1 MSESIKN
8 KNRLN
13 FTLVKESNLHI
24 QSKSLPELPGVYQFY
39 DDDKIIYIGKAK
51 NLKKRVS
58 SYFTKNHDSKKTRLL
73 VKNIKKI
80 EKIIVNT
87 EMDALLLENNLIK
100 KYQPK
105 YNILLKDD
113 KSYPWICIVKE
124 PVPDIF
130 YTRKIEKRKGEY
142 YGPFSNVY
150 SARFLIK
157 LVKDIY
163 PFLNHELNHLIK
175 KETDQSIKNKFLENI
190 KSIRYLIRGHFRK
203 SIDELK
209 EKMKFYSKKLNY
221 EKAQDIKEK
230 IEILRNYQSKST
242 IVNSKISDID
252 VFAIISD
259 ESGAYINYLQ
269 ISYGAVIRS
278 FTLDV
283 KKKLEETDQEILRL
297 AVIELKQRFQSQSR
311 EVIVPFKINLPKPL
325 KVTVPKTGDKK
336 KLIDLSERNAKFYR
350 IDKLKQIKIIDP
362 EEHGNRIMMQA
373 KRDLQLKEVP
383 VQIECFDNSNL
394 MGTNP
399 VASCVVFK
407 NGKPSKKD
415 YRHFKIKGIE
425 GPDDFASMEQ
435 VIYRRLK
442 RLTEENKTL
451 PNLIIV
457 DGGKGQLSSGLK
469 SLKKLNLD
477 KKIAII
483 GIAKRLE
490 EIFKPGDKIPLYI
503 DKKSE
508 TLKLIQQLR
517 NEAHR
522 FAINFHRDRRSKDAL
537 KSGIDQLTGV
547 GPILKDKLLNKYKSF
562 SRLKDVS
569 EEDLINFLGQNR
581 GRSVFNQL
589 RN

>member
-1 MSESIKN
+1 MKHSE
-8 KNRLN
+8 
-13 FTLVKESNLHI
+13 LHL
-24 QSKSLPELPGVYQFY
+24 QAKSLPELPGVYQFY

-58 SYFTKNHDSKKTRLL
+58 SYFSKNHESKKTKLL
-73 VKNIKKI
+73 VKSIRKI
-80 EKIIVNT
+80 EKIIVDT

-124 PVPDIF
+124 PIPDIF
-130 YTRKIEKRKGEY
+130 YTRKVEKRRGEY
-142 YGPFSNVY
+142 YGPFTNVY

-157 LVKDIY
+157 LIKDIY

-175 KETDQSIKNKFLENI
+175 KETEESIKIKFSENI
-190 KSIRYLIRGHFRK
+190 KSIRNLIKGHFRK

-209 EKMKFYSKKLNY
+209 DKMKLFSKNLKY
-221 EKAQDIKEK
+221 EKAQEIKEK
-230 IEILRNYQSKST
+230 LEILYNYQAKST

-252 VFAIISD
+252 VFALISD
-259 ESGAYINYLQ
+259 ESYAYINYLQ

-278 FTLDV
+278 FTLEV
-283 KKKLEETDQEILRL
+283 KKKLEESDKEILSL
-297 AVIELKQRFQSQSR
+297 AVIELKQRFQSQSK
-311 EVIVPFKINLPKPL
+311 EVILPFKLNLPQPI

-336 KLIDLSERNAKFYR
+336 KLIELSERNAKFYR
-350 IDKLKQIKIIDP
+350 IDKLKQIKIVDP
-362 EEHGNRIMMQA
+362 EAHGNRIMEQA
-373 KRDLQLKEVP
+373 KKDLQLKEKP

-415 YRHFKIKGIE
+415 YRHFKIQNID

-435 VIYRRLK
+435 VVYRRLK
-442 RLTEENKTL
+442 RLLDEKETL

-457 DGGKGQLSSGLK
+457 DGGKGQLSSGVK
-469 SLKKLNLD
+469 SLKKLNLEN
-477 KKIAII
+477 KVAII
-483 GIAKRLE
+483 GIAKKLE
-490 EIFKPGDKIPLYI
+490 EIFKPDDKLPLYI

-517 NEAHR
+517 NESHR
-522 FAINFHRDRRSKDAL
+522 FAINFHRDLRSKDTL
-537 KSGIDQLTGV
+537 KSGMDSLKGV
-547 GPILKDKLLNKYKSF
+547 GPVLKDKLLSKYKSF
-562 SRLKDVS
+562 KRLKDAD
-569 EEDLINFLGQNR
+569 EKELIIFLGKSR

>member
-1 MSESIKN
+1 MKHSE
-8 KNRLN
+8 
-13 FTLVKESNLHI
+13 LHL
-24 QSKSLPELPGVYQFY
+24 QAKSLPELPGVYQFY

-58 SYFTKNHDSKKTRLL
+58 SYFSKNHESKKTKLL
-73 VKNIKKI
+73 VKSIRKI
-80 EKIIVNT
+80 EKIIVDT

-124 PVPDIF
+124 PIPDIF
-130 YTRKIEKRKGEY
+130 YTRKVEKRRGEY
-142 YGPFSNVY
+142 YGPFTNVY

-157 LVKDIY
+157 LIKDIY

-175 KETDQSIKNKFLENI
+175 KETEESIKVKFSENI
-190 KSIRYLIRGHFRK
+190 KSIRNLIKGHFRK

-209 EKMKFYSKKLNY
+209 DKMKLFSKNLKY
-221 EKAQDIKEK
+221 EKAQEIKEK
-230 IEILRNYQSKST
+230 LEILYNYQAKST

-252 VFAIISD
+252 VFALISD
-259 ESGAYINYLQ
+259 ESYAYINYLQ

-278 FTLDV
+278 FTLEV
-283 KKKLEETDQEILRL
+283 KKKLEESDKEILSL
-297 AVIELKQRFQSQSR
+297 AVIELKQRFQSQSK
-311 EVIVPFKINLPKPL
+311 EVILPFKLNLPQPI

-336 KLIDLSERNAKFYR
+336 KLIELSERNAKFYR
-350 IDKLKQIKIIDP
+350 IDKLKQIKIVDP
-362 EEHGNRIMMQA
+362 EAHGNRIMEQA
-373 KRDLQLKEVP
+373 KKDLQLKEKP

-415 YRHFKIKGIE
+415 YRHFKIQNID

-435 VIYRRLK
+435 VVYRRLK
-442 RLTEENKTL
+442 RLLDENETL

-457 DGGKGQLSSGLK
+457 DGGKGQLSSGVK
-469 SLKKLNLD
+469 SLKKLNLEN
-477 KKIAII
+477 KVAII
-483 GIAKRLE
+483 GIAKKLE
-490 EIFKPGDKIPLYI
+490 EIFKPDDKLPLYI

-517 NEAHR
+517 NESHR
-522 FAINFHRDRRSKDAL
+522 FAINFHRDLRSKDAL
-537 KSGIDQLTGV
+537 KSGMDSLKGV
-547 GPILKDKLLNKYKSF
+547 GPVLKDKLLSKYKSF
-562 SRLKDVS
+562 KRLKDAD
-569 EEDLINFLGQNR
+569 EKELIIFLGKIR

>member
-1 MSESIKN
+1 MKQSE
-8 KNRLN
+8 
-13 FTLVKESNLHI
+13 LHL
-24 QSKSLPELPGVYQFY
+24 QAKSLPELPGVYQFY

-51 NLKKRVS
+51 NLKKRVL
-58 SYFTKNHDSKKTRLL
+58 SYFTKNHNSKKTRLL
-73 VKNIKKI
+73 VKSIRKI
-80 EKIIVNT
+80 EKIIVDT

-130 YTRKIEKRKGEY
+130 YTRKVEKRRGEY
-142 YGPFSNVY
+142 YGPFTNVY

-157 LVKDIY
+157 LIKDIY
-163 PFLNHELNHLIK
+163 PFLNHDLNHMIK
-175 KETDQSIKNKFLENI
+175 KETNESIKIKFSENI
-190 KSIRYLIRGHFRK
+190 KSIRNLIKGHFRK

-209 EKMKFYSKKLNY
+209 EKMKLLSKNLKY

-230 IEILRNYQSKST
+230 LEILYNYQAKST
-242 IVNSKISDID
+242 IVNSNISDID
-252 VFAIISD
+252 VFALISD
-259 ESGAYINYLQ
+259 ESYAYINFLQ

-278 FTLDV
+278 FTLEV
-283 KKKLEETDQEILRL
+283 KKKLEESDKEILSL
-297 AVIELKQRFQSQSR
+297 AVIELKQRFHSNSK
-311 EVIVPFKINLPKPL
+311 EVVLPFKLNLPESI

-336 KLIDLSERNAKFYR
+336 KLIELSERNAKFYR

-362 EEHGNRIMMQA
+362 EAHGNRIMEQA
-373 KRDLQLKEVP
+373 KKDLQLKEKP

-415 YRHFKIKGIE
+415 YRHFKIHDID

-442 RLTEENKTL
+442 RLIDDNETL

-457 DGGKGQLSSGLK
+457 DGGKGQLSSGVK
-469 SLKKLNLD
+469 SLQKLNVE
-477 KKIAII
+477 KRVAII
-483 GIAKRLE
+483 AIAKRLE
-490 EIFKPGDKIPLYI
+490 EIFKPDDRLPLYI

-522 FAINFHRDRRSKDAL
+522 FAINFHRDQRSKGAL
-537 KSGIDQLTGV
+537 KSGIDELKGV
-547 GPILKDKLLNKYKSF
+547 GPVLKDKLLNKYKSF
-562 SRLKDVS
+562 KRLKDAD
-569 EEDLINFLGQNR
+569 EKELMKFLGKTR

>member
-1 MSESIKN
+1 MKQSE
-8 KNRLN
+8 
-13 FTLVKESNLHI
+13 LHI

-39 DDDKIIYIGKAK
+39 DDKKIIYIGKAK

-58 SYFTKNHDSKKTRLL
+58 SYFTKNHDNKKTKLL
-73 VKNIKKI
+73 VKSIRKI
-80 EKIIVNT
+80 EKIIVDT

-124 PVPDIF
+124 PIPDIF
-130 YTRKIEKRKGEY
+130 YTRKVEKRRGEY
-142 YGPFSNVY
+142 YGPFTNVY

-157 LVKDIY
+157 LIKDIY

-175 KETDQSIKNKFLENI
+175 KETEESIKIKFSENI
-190 KSIRYLIRGHFRK
+190 KSIRNLIKGHFRK

-209 EKMKFYSKKLNY
+209 EKMKLFSKNLKY

-230 IEILRNYQSKST
+230 LEILYNYQAKST

-252 VFAIISD
+252 VFALISD
-259 ESGAYINYLQ
+259 ESYAYINYLQ

-278 FTLDV
+278 FTLEV
-283 KKKLEETDQEILRL
+283 KKKLDESDKEILSL
-297 AVIELKQRFQSQSR
+297 AVIELKQRFQSHSK
-311 EVIVPFKINLPKPL
+311 EVVLPFKLKLPQPI

-336 KLIDLSERNAKFYR
+336 KLIELSERNAKFYR

-362 EEHGNRIMMQA
+362 EAHGNRIMEQA
-373 KRDLQLKEVP
+373 KKDLQLKEKP
-383 VQIECFDNSNL
+383 IQIECFDNSNL

-415 YRHFKIKGIE
+415 YRHFKIQNID
-425 GPDDFASMEQ
+425 GPNDFASMEQ

-442 RLTEENKTL
+442 RLLDENEAL
-451 PNLIIV
+451 PNLIVV
-457 DGGKGQLSSGLK
+457 DGGKGQLSSGVN
-469 SLKKLNLD
+469 SLRKLNLENRV
-477 KKIAII
+477 AII
-483 GIAKRLE
+483 GIAKKLE
-490 EIFKPGDKIPLYI
+490 EIFKPNDKLPLYI

-522 FAINFHRDRRSKDAL
+522 FAINFHRDLRSKDAL
-537 KSGIDQLTGV
+537 KSGIDGLKGV

-562 SRLKDVS
+562 KRLKNAD
-569 EEDLINFLGQNR
+569 EEELIKFLGKIR
-581 GRSVFNQL
+581 GRSIFNQL

>member
-1 MSESIKN
+1 MKHSE
-8 KNRLN
+8 
-13 FTLVKESNLHI
+13 LHL
-24 QSKSLPELPGVYQFY
+24 QAKSLPELPGVYQFY

-58 SYFTKNHDSKKTRLL
+58 SYFTKNHESKKTKLL
-73 VKNIKKI
+73 VKSIRKI
-80 EKIIVNT
+80 EKIIVDT

-113 KSYPWICIVKE
+113 KSYPWICIVAE

-130 YTRKIEKRKGEY
+130 YTRKVEKRRGEY
-142 YGPFSNVY
+142 YGPFTNVY

-157 LVKDIY
+157 LIKDIY

-175 KETDQSIKNKFLENI
+175 KETEESIKIKFSENI
-190 KSIRYLIRGHFRK
+190 KSIRNLIKGHFKK

-209 EKMKFYSKKLNY
+209 DKMKFFSKNLKY
-221 EKAQDIKEK
+221 EKAQEIKEK
-230 IEILRNYQSKST
+230 LEILYNYQAKST

-252 VFAIISD
+252 VFALISD
-259 ESGAYINYLQ
+259 QSYAFINYLQ

-278 FTLDV
+278 FTLEV
-283 KKKLEETDQEILRL
+283 KKKLEESDKEILSL
-297 AVIELKQRFQSQSR
+297 AVIELKQRFQSHSK
-311 EVIVPFKINLPKPL
+311 EVVLPFKLNLPEPI

-336 KLIDLSERNAKFYR
+336 KLIELSERNAKFYR
-350 IDKLKQIKIIDP
+350 IDKLKQIKIVDP
-362 EEHGNRIMMQA
+362 EAHGNRIMEQA
-373 KRDLQLKEVP
+373 KKDLQLKEKP
-383 VQIECFDNSNL
+383 IQIECFDNSNL

-415 YRHFKIKGIE
+415 YRHFKIKNID

-435 VIYRRLK
+435 VVYRRLK
-442 RLTEENKTL
+442 RLLDEKDTL

-457 DGGKGQLSSGLK
+457 DGGKGQLSSGVK
-469 SLKKLNLD
+469 SLKKLNLEN
-477 KKIAII
+477 KVAII
-483 GIAKRLE
+483 GIAKKLE
-490 EIFKPGDKIPLYI
+490 EIYKPDDKLPLYL

-517 NEAHR
+517 NESHR
-522 FAINFHRDRRSKDAL
+522 FAINFHRDLRSKDAL
-537 KSGIDQLTGV
+537 KSGMDSLKGV
-547 GPILKDKLLNKYKSF
+547 GPVLKDKLLSKYKSF
-562 SRLKDVS
+562 KRLKDAD
-569 EEDLINFLGQNR
+569 EKELIIFLGKSR

>member
-1 MSESIKN
+1 MKHSE
-8 KNRLN
+8 
-13 FTLVKESNLHI
+13 LHL
-24 QSKSLPELPGVYQFY
+24 QAKSLPELPGVYQFY

-51 NLKKRVS
+51 NLKKRVT
-58 SYFTKNHDSKKTRLL
+58 SYFSKNHESKKTKLL
-73 VKNIKKI
+73 VKSIRKI
-80 EKIIVNT
+80 EKIIVDT

-124 PVPDIF
+124 PIPDIF
-130 YTRKIEKRKGEY
+130 YTRKVEKRRGEY
-142 YGPFSNVY
+142 YGPFTNVY

-157 LVKDIY
+157 LIKDIY

-175 KETDQSIKNKFLENI
+175 KETEESIKIKFSENI
-190 KSIRYLIRGHFRK
+190 KSIRNLIKGHFRK

-209 EKMKFYSKKLNY
+209 NKMKLFSKNLKY
-221 EKAQDIKEK
+221 EKAHEIKEK
-230 IEILRNYQSKST
+230 LEILYNYQAKST

-252 VFAIISD
+252 VFALISD
-259 ESGAYINYLQ
+259 ESYAYINYLQ

-278 FTLDV
+278 FTLEV
-283 KKKLEETDQEILRL
+283 KKKLEESDKEILSL
-297 AVIELKQRFQSQSR
+297 AVIELKQRFQSQSK
-311 EVIVPFKINLPKPL
+311 EVVLPFKLNLPQPI

-336 KLIDLSERNAKFYR
+336 KLIELSERNAKFYR
-350 IDKLKQIKIIDP
+350 IDKLKQIKIVDP
-362 EEHGNRIMMQA
+362 EAHGNRIMEQA
-373 KRDLQLKEVP
+373 KKDLQLKEKP
-383 VQIECFDNSNL
+383 IQIECFDNSNL

-415 YRHFKIKGIE
+415 YRHFKINNID

-435 VIYRRLK
+435 VVYRRLK
-442 RLTEENKTL
+442 RLLDENETL

-457 DGGKGQLSSGLK
+457 DGGKGQLSSGVK
-469 SLKKLNLD
+469 SLKKLNLEN
-477 KKIAII
+477 KVAII
-483 GIAKRLE
+483 GIAKKLE
-490 EIFKPGDKIPLYI
+490 EIFKPDDKLPLYI

-517 NEAHR
+517 NESHR
-522 FAINFHRDRRSKDAL
+522 FAINFHRDLRSKDAL
-537 KSGIDQLTGV
+537 KSGMDSLKGV
-547 GPILKDKLLNKYKSF
+547 GPVLKDKLLSKYKSF
-562 SRLKDVS
+562 KRLKDAD
-569 EEDLINFLGQNR
+569 EKELIIFLGKSR

>member
-1 MSESIKN
+1 MKHSE
-8 KNRLN
+8 
-13 FTLVKESNLHI
+13 LHL
-24 QSKSLPELPGVYQFY
+24 QAKSLPELPGVYQLY
-39 DDDKIIYIGKAK
+39 DDEKIIYIGKAK

-58 SYFTKNHDSKKTRLL
+58 SYFSKNHESKKTKLL
-73 VKNIKKI
+73 VKSIRKI
-80 EKIIVNT
+80 EKIIVDT

-100 KYQPK
+100 KYKPK

-124 PVPDIF
+124 PIPDVF
-130 YTRKIEKRKGEY
+130 YTRKVEKRRGEY
-142 YGPFSNVY
+142 YGPFTNVY

-157 LVKDIY
+157 LIKDIY

-175 KETDQSIKNKFLENI
+175 KETEESIKVKFSENI
-190 KSIRYLIRGHFRK
+190 KSIRNLIKGHFRK

-209 EKMKFYSKKLNY
+209 DKMKLFSKNLKY
-221 EKAQDIKEK
+221 EKAQEIKEK
-230 IEILRNYQSKST
+230 LEILYNYQAKST

-252 VFAIISD
+252 VFALISD
-259 ESGAYINYLQ
+259 ESYAYINYLQ

-278 FTLDV
+278 FTLEV
-283 KKKLEETDQEILRL
+283 KKKLEESDKEILSL
-297 AVIELKQRFQSQSR
+297 AVIELKQRFQSQSK
-311 EVIVPFKINLPKPL
+311 EVVLPFKLNLPQPI

-336 KLIDLSERNAKFYR
+336 KLIELSERNAKFYR
-350 IDKLKQIKIIDP
+350 IDKLKQIKIVDP
-362 EEHGNRIMMQA
+362 EAHGNRIMEQA
-373 KRDLQLKEVP
+373 KKDLQLKEKP

-415 YRHFKIKGIE
+415 YRHFKIQNID

-435 VIYRRLK
+435 VVYRRLK
-442 RLTEENKTL
+442 RLLDEKETL

-457 DGGKGQLSSGLK
+457 DGGKGQLSSGVK
-469 SLKKLNLD
+469 SLKKLNLEN
-477 KKIAII
+477 KVAII
-483 GIAKRLE
+483 GIAKKLE
-490 EIFKPGDKIPLYI
+490 EIFKPDDKLPLYI

-517 NEAHR
+517 NESHR
-522 FAINFHRDRRSKDAL
+522 FAINFHRDLRSKDAL
-537 KSGIDQLTGV
+537 KSGMDSLKGV
-547 GPILKDKLLNKYKSF
+547 GPVLKDKLLSKYKSF
-562 SRLKDVS
+562 KRLKDAD
-569 EEDLINFLGQNR
+569 EKELIIFLGKIR

>member
-1 MSESIKN
+1 MKQSE
-8 KNRLN
+8 
-13 FTLVKESNLHI
+13 LHI

-39 DDDKIIYIGKAK
+39 DDKKIIYIGKAK

-58 SYFTKNHDSKKTRLL
+58 SYFTKNHDNKKTKLL
-73 VKNIKKI
+73 VKSIRKI
-80 EKIIVNT
+80 EKIIVDT

-124 PVPDIF
+124 PIPDIF
-130 YTRKIEKRKGEY
+130 YTRKVEKRRGEY
-142 YGPFSNVY
+142 YGPFTNVY

-157 LVKDIY
+157 LIKDIY

-175 KETDQSIKNKFLENI
+175 KETEESIKIKFSENI
-190 KSIRYLIRGHFRK
+190 KSIRNLIKGHFRK

-209 EKMKFYSKKLNY
+209 EKMKLFSKNFKY

-230 IEILRNYQSKST
+230 LEILYNYQAKST

-252 VFAIISD
+252 VFALISD
-259 ESGAYINYLQ
+259 ESYAYINYLQ

-278 FTLDV
+278 FTLEV
-283 KKKLEETDQEILRL
+283 KKKLDESDKEILSL
-297 AVIELKQRFQSQSR
+297 AVIELKQRFQSHSK
-311 EVIVPFKINLPKPL
+311 EVVLPFKLKLPQPI

-336 KLIDLSERNAKFYR
+336 KLIELSERNAKFYR

-362 EEHGNRIMMQA
+362 EAHGNRIMEQA
-373 KRDLQLKEVP
+373 KKDLQLKEKP
-383 VQIECFDNSNL
+383 IQIECFDNSNL

-415 YRHFKIKGIE
+415 YRHFKIQNID
-425 GPDDFASMEQ
+425 GPNDFASMEQ

-442 RLTEENKTL
+442 RLLDENEAL
-451 PNLIIV
+451 PNLIVV
-457 DGGKGQLSSGLK
+457 DGGKGQLSSGVN
-469 SLKKLNLD
+469 SLRKLNLENRV
-477 KKIAII
+477 AII
-483 GIAKRLE
+483 GIAKKLE
-490 EIFKPGDKIPLYI
+490 EIFKPNDKLPLYI

-522 FAINFHRDRRSKDAL
+522 FAINFHRDLRSKDAL
-537 KSGIDQLTGV
+537 KSGIDGLKGV
-547 GPILKDKLLNKYKSF
+547 GPILKDKLLNRYKSF
-562 SRLKDVS
+562 KRLKNAD
-569 EEDLINFLGQNR
+569 EEELIKFLGKIR
-581 GRSVFNQL
+581 GRSIFNQL

>member
-1 MSESIKN
+1 MKHSE
-8 KNRLN
+8 
-13 FTLVKESNLHI
+13 LHL
-24 QSKSLPELPGVYQFY
+24 QAKSLAELPGVYQFY

-58 SYFTKNHDSKKTRLL
+58 SYFTKNHESKKTKLL
-73 VKNIKKI
+73 VKSIRKI
-80 EKIIVNT
+80 EKIIVDT

-124 PVPDIF
+124 PIPDIF
-130 YTRKIEKRKGEY
+130 YTRKVEKRRGEY
-142 YGPFSNVY
+142 YGPFTNVY

-157 LVKDIY
+157 LIKDIY

-175 KETDQSIKNKFLENI
+175 KETEESIKIKFSENI
-190 KSIRYLIRGHFRK
+190 KSIRNLIKGHFTK

-209 EKMKFYSKKLNY
+209 DKMKLFSKNLKY
-221 EKAQDIKEK
+221 EKAQEIKEK
-230 IEILRNYQSKST
+230 LEILYNYQAKST

-252 VFAIISD
+252 VFALISD
-259 ESGAYINYLQ
+259 ESYAYINYLQ

-278 FTLDV
+278 FTLEV
-283 KKKLEETDQEILRL
+283 KKKLEESDKEILSL
-297 AVIELKQRFQSQSR
+297 AVIELKQRFQSQSK
-311 EVIVPFKINLPKPL
+311 EVVLPFKLNLPQPI

-336 KLIDLSERNAKFYR
+336 KLIELSERNAKFYR
-350 IDKLKQIKIIDP
+350 IDKLKQIKIVDP
-362 EEHGNRIMMQA
+362 EAHGNRIMEQA
-373 KRDLQLKEVP
+373 KKDLQLKEKP

-415 YRHFKIKGIE
+415 YRHFKIQNID

-435 VIYRRLK
+435 VVYRRLK
-442 RLTEENKTL
+442 RLLDENETL

-457 DGGKGQLSSGLK
+457 DGGKGQLSSGVK
-469 SLKKLNLD
+469 SLKKLNLEN
-477 KKIAII
+477 KVAII
-483 GIAKRLE
+483 GIAKKLE
-490 EIFKPGDKIPLYI
+490 EIFKPDDKLPLYI

-517 NEAHR
+517 NESHR
-522 FAINFHRDRRSKDAL
+522 FAINFHRDLRSKDAL
-537 KSGIDQLTGV
+537 KSGMDRLKGV
-547 GPILKDKLLNKYKSF
+547 GPVLKDKLLSKYKSF
-562 SRLKDVS
+562 KRLKDAD
-569 EEDLINFLGQNR
+569 EKDLIMFLGKSR

>member
-1 MSESIKN
+1 MEQSE
-8 KNRLN
+8 L
-13 FTLVKESNLHI
+13 LI

-39 DDDKIIYIGKAK
+39 DDEKIIYIGKAK
-51 NLKKRVS
+51 NLKKRVA

-73 VKNIKKI
+73 VRSIRRI
-80 EKIIVNT
+80 EKIIVDT

-113 KSYPWICIVKE
+113 KSYPWICIVKD
-124 PVPDIF
+124 PIPDIF
-130 YTRKIEKRKGEY
+130 YTRKVEKRRGEY
-142 YGPFSNVY
+142 YGPFTNVY

-157 LVKDIY
+157 LIKDIY
-163 PFLNHELNHLIK
+163 PFLNHELNHMIK
-175 KETDQSIKNKFLENI
+175 KETEDSIKVKFSENI
-190 KSIRYLIRGHFRK
+190 KSIRHLIKGHFKK

-209 EKMKFYSKKLNY
+209 DRMGVFSRQLKYEEAQEIKDKL
-221 EKAQDIKEK
+221 DI
-230 IEILRNYQSKST
+230 LYNYQAKST

-252 VFAIISD
+252 VFALVSD
-259 ESGAYINYLQ
+259 QTHAYINYLQ

-278 FTLDV
+278 FTLEI
-283 KKKLEETDQEILRL
+283 KKRLEETDEEILRL
-297 AVIELKQRFQSQSR
+297 AVIELKQRFHSQSS
-311 EVIVPFKINLPKPL
+311 EVVVPFRINLPKDL
-325 KVTVPKTGDKK
+325 KITVPKTGDKK
-336 KLIDLSERNAKFYR
+336 KLIELSERNAKFYR
-350 IDKLKQIKIIDP
+350 IDKLKQIKIVDP
-362 EEHGNRIMMQA
+362 QAHGDRIMAQA
-373 KRDLQLKEVP
+373 KQDLQLEEQP
-383 VQIECFDNSNL
+383 IQIECFDNSNL

-399 VASCVVFK
+399 VASCVVFR

-415 YRHFKIKGIE
+415 YRHFKIKNIE

-435 VIYRRLK
+435 VIYRRLS
-442 RLTEENKTL
+442 RLLKESKPL

-457 DGGKGQLSSGLK
+457 DGGKGQLSAGLK
-469 SLKKLNLD
+469 SIKKLNLE
-477 KKIAII
+477 KKVAII

-490 EIFKPGDKIPLYI
+490 EIFKPNDKLPLYI

-522 FAINFHRDRRSKDAL
+522 FAINFHRDIRSKDAL
-537 KSGIDQLTGV
+537 KSGIDDLIGI
-547 GPILKDKLLNKYKSF
+547 GPILKDKLLKKYKSF
-562 SRLKDVS
+562 IRLKEL
-569 EEDLINFLGQNR
+569 EEDELIKFLGKNR

>member
-1 MSESIKN
+1 MKHSE
-8 KNRLN
+8 
-13 FTLVKESNLHI
+13 LHL
-24 QSKSLPELPGVYQFY
+24 QAKSLPELPGVYQFY

-58 SYFTKNHDSKKTRLL
+58 SYFSKNHESKKTKLL
-73 VKNIKKI
+73 VKSIRKI
-80 EKIIVNT
+80 EKIIVDT

-124 PVPDIF
+124 PIPDIF
-130 YTRKIEKRKGEY
+130 YTRKVEKRRGEY
-142 YGPFSNVY
+142 YGPFTNVY

-157 LVKDIY
+157 LIKDIY
-163 PFLNHELNHLIK
+163 PFLNHELNHLVK
-175 KETDQSIKNKFLENI
+175 KETEESIKVKFSENI
-190 KSIRYLIRGHFRK
+190 KSIRNLIKGHFRK

-209 EKMKFYSKKLNY
+209 DKMKLFSKNLKY
-221 EKAQDIKEK
+221 EKAHEIKEK
-230 IEILRNYQSKST
+230 LEILYNYQAKST

-252 VFAIISD
+252 VFALISD
-259 ESGAYINYLQ
+259 QSYAYINYLQ

-278 FTLDV
+278 FTLEV
-283 KKKLEETDQEILRL
+283 KKKLEESDKEILSL
-297 AVIELKQRFQSQSR
+297 AVIELKQRFQSQSK
-311 EVIVPFKINLPKPL
+311 EVVLPFKLNLPQPI

-336 KLIDLSERNAKFYR
+336 KLIELSERNAKFYR
-350 IDKLKQIKIIDP
+350 IDKLKQIKIVDP
-362 EEHGNRIMMQA
+362 EAHGNRIMEQA
-373 KRDLQLKEVP
+373 KKDLQLKEKP
-383 VQIECFDNSNL
+383 IQIECFDNSNL

-415 YRHFKIKGIE
+415 YRHFKINNID

-435 VIYRRLK
+435 VVYRRLK
-442 RLTEENKTL
+442 RLLNENETL

-457 DGGKGQLSSGLK
+457 DGGKGQLSSGVK
-469 SLKKLNLD
+469 SLKKLNLEN
-477 KKIAII
+477 KVAII
-483 GIAKRLE
+483 GIAKKLE
-490 EIFKPGDKIPLYI
+490 EIFKPDDKLPLYI

-517 NEAHR
+517 NESHR
-522 FAINFHRDRRSKDAL
+522 FAINFHRDLRSKDAL
-537 KSGIDQLTGV
+537 KSGMDSLKGV
-547 GPILKDKLLNKYKSF
+547 GPVLKDKLLSKYKSF
-562 SRLKDVS
+562 KRLKDAD
-569 EEDLINFLGQNR
+569 EKELIIFLGKSR

>member
-1 MSESIKN
+1 MKHSE
-8 KNRLN
+8 
-13 FTLVKESNLHI
+13 LHL
-24 QSKSLPELPGVYQFY
+24 QAKSLPELPGVYQFY

-58 SYFTKNHDSKKTRLL
+58 SYFSKNHESKKTKLL
-73 VKNIKKI
+73 VKSIRKI
-80 EKIIVNT
+80 EKIIVDT

-124 PVPDIF
+124 PIPDIF
-130 YTRKIEKRKGEY
+130 YTRKVEKRRGEY
-142 YGPFSNVY
+142 YGPFTNVY

-157 LVKDIY
+157 LIKDIY

-175 KETDQSIKNKFLENI
+175 KETEESIKVKFSENI
-190 KSIRYLIRGHFRK
+190 KSIRNLIKGHFRK

-209 EKMKFYSKKLNY
+209 DKMKLFSKNLKY
-221 EKAQDIKEK
+221 EKAQEIKEK
-230 IEILRNYQSKST
+230 LEILYNYQAKST

-252 VFAIISD
+252 VFALISD
-259 ESGAYINYLQ
+259 ESYAYINYLQ

-278 FTLDV
+278 FTLEV
-283 KKKLEETDQEILRL
+283 KKKLEESDKEILSL
-297 AVIELKQRFQSQSR
+297 AVIELKQRFQSQSK
-311 EVIVPFKINLPKPL
+311 EVVLPFTLNLPQPI

-336 KLIDLSERNAKFYR
+336 KLIELSERNAKFYR
-350 IDKLKQIKIIDP
+350 IDKLKQIKIVDP
-362 EEHGNRIMMQA
+362 EAHGNRIMEQA
-373 KRDLQLKEVP
+373 KKDLQLKEKP

-415 YRHFKIKGIE
+415 YRHFKIQNID

-435 VIYRRLK
+435 VVYRRLK
-442 RLTEENKTL
+442 RLLDEKETL

-457 DGGKGQLSSGLK
+457 DGGKGQLSSGVK
-469 SLKKLNLD
+469 SLKKLNLEN
-477 KKIAII
+477 KVAII
-483 GIAKRLE
+483 GIAKKLE
-490 EIFKPGDKIPLYI
+490 EIFKPDDKLPLYI

-517 NEAHR
+517 NESHR
-522 FAINFHRDRRSKDAL
+522 FAINFHRDLRSKDAL
-537 KSGIDQLTGV
+537 KSGMDSLKGV
-547 GPILKDKLLNKYKSF
+547 GPVLKDKLLSKYKSF
-562 SRLKDVS
+562 KRLKDAD
-569 EEDLINFLGQNR
+569 EKELIIFLGKSR

>member
-1 MSESIKN
+1 MKHFE
-8 KNRLN
+8 
-13 FTLVKESNLHI
+13 LHL
-24 QSKSLPELPGVYQFY
+24 QAKSLPELPGVYQFY

-58 SYFTKNHDSKKTRLL
+58 SYFSKNHESKKTKLL
-73 VKNIKKI
+73 VKSIRKI
-80 EKIIVNT
+80 EKIIVDT

-124 PVPDIF
+124 PIPDIF
-130 YTRKIEKRKGEY
+130 YTRKVEKRRGEY
-142 YGPFSNVY
+142 YGPFTNVY

-157 LVKDIY
+157 LIKDIY

-175 KETDQSIKNKFLENI
+175 KETEESIKVKFSENI
-190 KSIRYLIRGHFRK
+190 KSIRNLIKGHFRK

-209 EKMKFYSKKLNY
+209 DKMKLFSKNLKY
-221 EKAQDIKEK
+221 EKAQEIKEK
-230 IEILRNYQSKST
+230 LEILYNYQAKST

-252 VFAIISD
+252 VFALISD
-259 ESGAYINYLQ
+259 ESYAYINYLQ

-278 FTLDV
+278 FTLEV
-283 KKKLEETDQEILRL
+283 KKKLEESDKEILSL
-297 AVIELKQRFQSQSR
+297 AVIELKQRFQSQSK
-311 EVIVPFKINLPKPL
+311 EVVLPFKLNLPQPI

-336 KLIDLSERNAKFYR
+336 KLIELSERNAKFYR
-350 IDKLKQIKIIDP
+350 IDKLKQIKIVDP
-362 EEHGNRIMMQA
+362 EAHGNRIMEQA
-373 KRDLQLKEVP
+373 KKDLQLKEKP

-415 YRHFKIKGIE
+415 YRHFKIQNID

-435 VIYRRLK
+435 VVYRRLK
-442 RLTEENKTL
+442 RLLDEKETL

-457 DGGKGQLSSGLK
+457 DGGKGQLSSGVK
-469 SLKKLNLD
+469 SLKKLNLEN
-477 KKIAII
+477 KVAII
-483 GIAKRLE
+483 GIAKKLE
-490 EIFKPGDKIPLYI
+490 EIFKPDDKLPLYI

-517 NEAHR
+517 NESHR
-522 FAINFHRDRRSKDAL
+522 FAINFHRDLRSKDAL
-537 KSGIDQLTGV
+537 KSGMDSLKGV
-547 GPILKDKLLNKYKSF
+547 GPVLKDKLLSKYKSF
-562 SRLKDVS
+562 KRLKDAD
-569 EEDLINFLGQNR
+569 EKELIIFLGKSR

>member
-1 MSESIKN
+1 VKHSE
-8 KNRLN
+8 
-13 FTLVKESNLHI
+13 LHL
-24 QSKSLPELPGVYQFY
+24 QAKSLPELPGVYQFY
-39 DDDKIIYIGKAK
+39 DDEKIIYIGKAK

-58 SYFTKNHDSKKTRLL
+58 SYFSKNHESKKTKLL
-73 VKNIKKI
+73 VKSIRKI
-80 EKIIVNT
+80 EKIIVDT

-124 PVPDIF
+124 PIPDIF
-130 YTRKIEKRKGEY
+130 YTRKVEKRRGEY
-142 YGPFSNVY
+142 YGPFTNVY

-157 LVKDIY
+157 LIKDIY

-175 KETDQSIKNKFLENI
+175 KETEESIKVKFSENI
-190 KSIRYLIRGHFRK
+190 KSIRNLIKGHFRK

-209 EKMKFYSKKLNY
+209 DKMKLFSKNLKY
-221 EKAQDIKEK
+221 EKAQEIKEK
-230 IEILRNYQSKST
+230 LEILYNYQAKST

-252 VFAIISD
+252 VFALISD
-259 ESGAYINYLQ
+259 ESYAYINYLQ
-269 ISYGAVIRS
+269 ISYGAIIRS
-278 FTLDV
+278 FTLEV
-283 KKKLEETDQEILRL
+283 KKKLEESDKEILSL
-297 AVIELKQRFQSQSR
+297 AVIELKQRFQSQSK
-311 EVIVPFKINLPKPL
+311 EVILPFKLNLPQPI

-336 KLIDLSERNAKFYR
+336 KLIELSERNAKFYR
-350 IDKLKQIKIIDP
+350 IDKLKQIKIVDP
-362 EEHGNRIMMQA
+362 EAHGNRIMEQA
-373 KRDLQLKEVP
+373 KKDLQLKEKP

-415 YRHFKIKGIE
+415 YRHFKIQNID

-435 VIYRRLK
+435 VVYRRLK
-442 RLTEENKTL
+442 RLLDENETL

-457 DGGKGQLSSGLK
+457 DGGKGQLSSGVK
-469 SLKKLNLD
+469 SLKKLNLEN
-477 KKIAII
+477 KVAII
-483 GIAKRLE
+483 GIAKKLE
-490 EIFKPGDKIPLYI
+490 EIFKPDDKLPLYI

-517 NEAHR
+517 NESHR
-522 FAINFHRDRRSKDAL
+522 FAINFHRDLRSKDAL
-537 KSGIDQLTGV
+537 KSGMDSLKGV
-547 GPILKDKLLNKYKSF
+547 GPVLKDKLLSKYKSF
-562 SRLKDVS
+562 KRLKDAD
-569 EEDLINFLGQNR
+569 EKELIIFLGKSR

>member
-1 MSESIKN
+1 MKHSE
-8 KNRLN
+8 
-13 FTLVKESNLHI
+13 LHL
-24 QSKSLPELPGVYQFY
+24 QAKSLPELPGVYQFY

-58 SYFTKNHDSKKTRLL
+58 SYFSKNHESKKTKLL
-73 VKNIKKI
+73 VKSIRKI
-80 EKIIVNT
+80 EKIIVDT

-100 KYQPK
+100 KYKPK

-124 PVPDIF
+124 PIPDIF
-130 YTRKIEKRKGEY
+130 YTRKVEKRRGEY
-142 YGPFSNVY
+142 YGPFTNVY

-157 LVKDIY
+157 LIKDIY

-175 KETDQSIKNKFLENI
+175 KETEESIKVKFSENI
-190 KSIRYLIRGHFRK
+190 KSIRNLIKGHFRK

-209 EKMKFYSKKLNY
+209 DKMKLFSKNLKY
-221 EKAQDIKEK
+221 EKAQEIKEK
-230 IEILRNYQSKST
+230 LEILYNYQAKST

-252 VFAIISD
+252 VFALISD
-259 ESGAYINYLQ
+259 ESYAYINYLQ

-278 FTLDV
+278 FTLEV
-283 KKKLEETDQEILRL
+283 KKKLEESDKEILSL
-297 AVIELKQRFQSQSR
+297 AVIELKQRFQSQSK
-311 EVIVPFKINLPKPL
+311 EVILPFKLNLPQPI

-336 KLIDLSERNAKFYR
+336 KLIELSERNAKFYR
-350 IDKLKQIKIIDP
+350 IDKLKQIKIVDP
-362 EEHGNRIMMQA
+362 EAHGNRIMEQA
-373 KRDLQLKEVP
+373 KKDLQLKEKP

-415 YRHFKIKGIE
+415 YRHFKIQNID

-435 VIYRRLK
+435 VVYRRLK
-442 RLTEENKTL
+442 RLLDENETL

-457 DGGKGQLSSGLK
+457 DGGKGQLSSGVK
-469 SLKKLNLD
+469 SLKKLNLEN
-477 KKIAII
+477 KVAII
-483 GIAKRLE
+483 GIAKKLE
-490 EIFKPGDKIPLYI
+490 EIFKPDDKLPLYI

-517 NEAHR
+517 NESHR
-522 FAINFHRDRRSKDAL
+522 FAINFHRDLRSKDAL
-537 KSGIDQLTGV
+537 KSGMDSLKGV
-547 GPILKDKLLNKYKSF
+547 GPVLKDKLLSKYKSF
-562 SRLKDVS
+562 KRLKDAD
-569 EEDLINFLGQNR
+569 EKELIIFLGKSR

>member
-1 MSESIKN
+1 MKHSE
-8 KNRLN
+8 
-13 FTLVKESNLHI
+13 LHL
-24 QSKSLPELPGVYQFY
+24 QAKSLPELPGVYQFY
-39 DDDKIIYIGKAK
+39 DDEKIIYIGKAK

-58 SYFTKNHDSKKTRLL
+58 SYFSKNHESKKTKLL
-73 VKNIKKI
+73 VRSIRKI
-80 EKIIVNT
+80 EKIIVDT

-124 PVPDIF
+124 PIPDIF
-130 YTRKIEKRKGEY
+130 YTRKVEKRRGEY
-142 YGPFSNVY
+142 YGPFTNVY

-157 LVKDIY
+157 LIKDIY

-175 KETDQSIKNKFLENI
+175 KETEESIKVKFSENI
-190 KSIRYLIRGHFRK
+190 KSIRNLIKGHFRK

-209 EKMKFYSKKLNY
+209 DKMKLFSKNLKY
-221 EKAQDIKEK
+221 EKAQEIKEK
-230 IEILRNYQSKST
+230 LEILYNYQAKST

-252 VFAIISD
+252 VFALISD
-259 ESGAYINYLQ
+259 ESYAYINYLQ

-278 FTLDV
+278 FTLEV
-283 KKKLEETDQEILRL
+283 KKKLEESDKEILSL
-297 AVIELKQRFQSQSR
+297 AVIELKQRFQSQSK
-311 EVIVPFKINLPKPL
+311 EVVLPFKLNLPQPI

-336 KLIDLSERNAKFYR
+336 KLIELSERNAKFYR
-350 IDKLKQIKIIDP
+350 IDKLKQIKIVDP
-362 EEHGNRIMMQA
+362 EAHGNRIMEQA
-373 KRDLQLKEVP
+373 KKDLQLKEKP

-415 YRHFKIKGIE
+415 YRHFKIQNID

-435 VIYRRLK
+435 VVYRRLK
-442 RLTEENKTL
+442 RLLDEKETL

-457 DGGKGQLSSGLK
+457 DGGKGQLSSGVK
-469 SLKKLNLD
+469 SLKKLNLEN
-477 KKIAII
+477 KVAII
-483 GIAKRLE
+483 GIAKKLE
-490 EIFKPGDKIPLYI
+490 EIFKPDDKLPLYI

-517 NEAHR
+517 NESHR
-522 FAINFHRDRRSKDAL
+522 FAINFHRDLRSKDAL
-537 KSGIDQLTGV
+537 KSGMDSLKGV
-547 GPILKDKLLNKYKSF
+547 GPVLKDKLLSKYKSF
-562 SRLKDVS
+562 KRLKDAD
-569 EEDLINFLGQNR
+569 EKELIIFLGKSR

>member
-1 MSESIKN
+1 MKHSE
-8 KNRLN
+8 
-13 FTLVKESNLHI
+13 LHL
-24 QSKSLPELPGVYQFY
+24 QAKSLPELPGVYQFY

-58 SYFTKNHDSKKTRLL
+58 SYFSKNHESKKTKLL
-73 VKNIKKI
+73 VKSIRKI
-80 EKIIVNT
+80 EKIIVDT

-124 PVPDIF
+124 PIPDIF
-130 YTRKIEKRKGEY
+130 YTRKVEKRRGEY
-142 YGPFSNVY
+142 YGPFTNVY

-157 LVKDIY
+157 LIKDIY

-175 KETDQSIKNKFLENI
+175 KETEESIKIKFSENI
-190 KSIRYLIRGHFRK
+190 KSIRNLIKGHFRK

-209 EKMKFYSKKLNY
+209 DKMKLFSKNLKY
-221 EKAQDIKEK
+221 EKAQEIKEK
-230 IEILRNYQSKST
+230 LEILYNYQAKST

-252 VFAIISD
+252 VFALISD
-259 ESGAYINYLQ
+259 ESYAYINYLQ

-278 FTLDV
+278 FTLEV
-283 KKKLEETDQEILRL
+283 KKKLEESDKEILSL
-297 AVIELKQRFQSQSR
+297 AVIELKQRFQSQSK
-311 EVIVPFKINLPKPL
+311 EVVLPFKLNLPQPI

-336 KLIDLSERNAKFYR
+336 KLIELSERNAKFYR
-350 IDKLKQIKIIDP
+350 IDKLKQIKIVDP
-362 EEHGNRIMMQA
+362 EAHGNRIMEQA
-373 KRDLQLKEVP
+373 KKDLQLKEKP

-415 YRHFKIKGIE
+415 YRHFKIQNID

-435 VIYRRLK
+435 VVYRRLK
-442 RLTEENKTL
+442 RLLDENETL

-457 DGGKGQLSSGLK
+457 DGGKGQLSSGVK
-469 SLKKLNLD
+469 SLKKLNLEN
-477 KKIAII
+477 KVAII
-483 GIAKRLE
+483 GIAKKLE
-490 EIFKPGDKIPLYI
+490 EIFKPDDKLPLYI

-517 NEAHR
+517 NESHR
-522 FAINFHRDRRSKDAL
+522 FAINFHRDLRSKDAL
-537 KSGIDQLTGV
+537 KSGMDRLKGV
-547 GPILKDKLLNKYKSF
+547 GPVLKDKLLSKYKSF
-562 SRLKDVS
+562 KRLKDAD
-569 EEDLINFLGQNR
+569 EKDLIMFLGKSR

>member
-1 MSESIKN
+1 VKQSE
-8 KNRLN
+8 
-13 FTLVKESNLHI
+13 LHI

-39 DDDKIIYIGKAK
+39 DDKKIIYIGKAK

-58 SYFTKNHDSKKTRLL
+58 SYFTKNHDNKKTKLL
-73 VKNIKKI
+73 VKSIRKI
-80 EKIIVNT
+80 EKIIVDT

-124 PVPDIF
+124 PIPDIF
-130 YTRKIEKRKGEY
+130 YTRKVEKRRGEY
-142 YGPFSNVY
+142 YGPFTNVY

-157 LVKDIY
+157 LIKDIY

-175 KETDQSIKNKFLENI
+175 KETEESIKIKFSENI
-190 KSIRYLIRGHFRK
+190 KSIRNLIKGHFRK

-209 EKMKFYSKKLNY
+209 EKMKLFSKNLKY

-230 IEILRNYQSKST
+230 LEILYNYQAKST

-252 VFAIISD
+252 VFALISD
-259 ESGAYINYLQ
+259 ESYAYINYLQ

-278 FTLDV
+278 FTLEV
-283 KKKLEETDQEILRL
+283 KKKLDESDKEILSL
-297 AVIELKQRFQSQSR
+297 AVIELKQRFQSHSK
-311 EVIVPFKINLPKPL
+311 EVVLPFKLKLPQPI

-336 KLIDLSERNAKFYR
+336 KLIELSERNAKFYR

-362 EEHGNRIMMQA
+362 EAHGNRIMEQA
-373 KRDLQLKEVP
+373 KKDLQLKEKP
-383 VQIECFDNSNL
+383 IQIECFDNSNL

-415 YRHFKIKGIE
+415 YRHFKIQNID
-425 GPDDFASMEQ
+425 GPNDFASMEQ

-442 RLTEENKTL
+442 RLLDENEAL
-451 PNLIIV
+451 PNLIVV
-457 DGGKGQLSSGLK
+457 DGGKGQLSSGVN
-469 SLKKLNLD
+469 SLRKLNLENRV
-477 KKIAII
+477 AII
-483 GIAKRLE
+483 GIAKKLE
-490 EIFKPGDKIPLYI
+490 EIFKPNDKLPLYI

-522 FAINFHRDRRSKDAL
+522 FAINFHRDLRSKDAL
-537 KSGIDQLTGV
+537 KSGIDGLKGV

-562 SRLKDVS
+562 KRLKNAD
-569 EEDLINFLGQNR
+569 EEELIKFLGKIR
-581 GRSVFNQL
+581 GRSIFNQL

>member
-1 MSESIKN
+1 MKQSE
-8 KNRLN
+8 
-13 FTLVKESNLHI
+13 LHI

-39 DDDKIIYIGKAK
+39 DDKKIIYIGKAK

-58 SYFTKNHDSKKTRLL
+58 SYFTKNHDNKKTKLL
-73 VKNIKKI
+73 VKSIRKI
-80 EKIIVNT
+80 EKIIVDT

-124 PVPDIF
+124 PIPDIF
-130 YTRKIEKRKGEY
+130 YTRKVEKRRGEY
-142 YGPFSNVY
+142 YGPFTNVY

-157 LVKDIY
+157 LIKDIY

-175 KETDQSIKNKFLENI
+175 KETEESIKIKFSENI
-190 KSIRYLIRGHFRK
+190 KSIRNLIKGHFRK

-209 EKMKFYSKKLNY
+209 EKMKLFSKNFKY

-230 IEILRNYQSKST
+230 LEILYNYQAKST

-252 VFAIISD
+252 VFALISD
-259 ESGAYINYLQ
+259 ESYAYINYLQ

-278 FTLDV
+278 FTLEV
-283 KKKLEETDQEILRL
+283 KKKLDESDKEILSL
-297 AVIELKQRFQSQSR
+297 AVIELKQRFQSHSK
-311 EVIVPFKINLPKPL
+311 EVVLPFKLKLPQPI

-336 KLIDLSERNAKFYR
+336 KLIELSERNAKFYR

-362 EEHGNRIMMQA
+362 EAHGNRIMEQA
-373 KRDLQLKEVP
+373 KKDLQLKEKP
-383 VQIECFDNSNL
+383 IQIECFDNSNL

-415 YRHFKIKGIE
+415 YRHFKIQNID
-425 GPDDFASMEQ
+425 GPNDFASMEQ

-442 RLTEENKTL
+442 RLLDENEAL
-451 PNLIIV
+451 PNLIVV
-457 DGGKGQLSSGLK
+457 DGGKGQLSSGVN
-469 SLKKLNLD
+469 SLRKLNLENRV
-477 KKIAII
+477 AII
-483 GIAKRLE
+483 GIAKKLE
-490 EIFKPGDKIPLYI
+490 EIFKPNDKLPLYI

-522 FAINFHRDRRSKDAL
+522 FAINFHRDLRSKDAL
-537 KSGIDQLTGV
+537 KSGIDGLKGV

-562 SRLKDVS
+562 KRLKNAD
-569 EEDLINFLGQNR
+569 EEELIKFLGKIR
-581 GRSVFNQL
+581 GRSIFNQL

>member
-1 MSESIKN
+1 MKQSE
-8 KNRLN
+8 
-13 FTLVKESNLHI
+13 LHL
-24 QSKSLPELPGVYQFY
+24 QAKSLPELPGVYQFY

-73 VKNIKKI
+73 VKSIRKI
-80 EKIIVNT
+80 EQIIVDT

-130 YTRKIEKRKGEY
+130 YTRKVEKRRGEY
-142 YGPFSNVY
+142 YGPFTNVY

-157 LVKDIY
+157 LIKDIY
-163 PFLNHELNHLIK
+163 PFLNHDLNHMIK
-175 KETDQSIKNKFLENI
+175 KETNESIKIKFSENI
-190 KSIRYLIRGHFRK
+190 KSIRNLINGHFRK

-209 EKMKFYSKKLNY
+209 EKMKLLSKNLKY

-230 IEILRNYQSKST
+230 LEILYNYQAKST
-242 IVNSKISDID
+242 IVNSNISDID
-252 VFAIISD
+252 VFALISD
-259 ESGAYINYLQ
+259 ESYAYINFLQ

-278 FTLDV
+278 FTLEV
-283 KKKLEETDQEILRL
+283 KKKLEESDKEILSL
-297 AVIELKQRFQSQSR
+297 AVIELKQRFHSNSK
-311 EVIVPFKINLPKPL
+311 EVVLPFKLNLPESI

-336 KLIDLSERNAKFYR
+336 KLIELSERNAKFYR

-362 EEHGNRIMMQA
+362 EAHGNRIMEQA
-373 KRDLQLKEVP
+373 KKDLQLKEKP

-415 YRHFKIKGIE
+415 YRHFKIHDID

-442 RLTEENKTL
+442 RLIDDNETL

-457 DGGKGQLSSGLK
+457 DGGKGQLSSGVK
-469 SLKKLNLD
+469 SLQKLNLE
-477 KKIAII
+477 KKVAII

-490 EIFKPGDKIPLYI
+490 EIFKPDDRLPLYI

-522 FAINFHRDRRSKDAL
+522 FAINFHRDQRSKGAL
-537 KSGIDQLTGV
+537 KSGIDELKGV

-562 SRLKDVS
+562 KRLKDTD
-569 EEDLINFLGQNR
+569 EKELMKFLGKTR

>member
-1 MSESIKN
+1 MKHSE
-8 KNRLN
+8 
-13 FTLVKESNLHI
+13 LHL
-24 QSKSLPELPGVYQFY
+24 QAKSLPELPGVYQFY

-58 SYFTKNHDSKKTRLL
+58 SYFSKNHESKKTKLL
-73 VKNIKKI
+73 VKSIRKI
-80 EKIIVNT
+80 EKIIVDT

-124 PVPDIF
+124 PIPDIF
-130 YTRKIEKRKGEY
+130 YTRKVEKRRGEY
-142 YGPFSNVY
+142 YGPFTNVY

-157 LVKDIY
+157 LIKDIY

-175 KETDQSIKNKFLENI
+175 KETEESIKVKFSENI
-190 KSIRYLIRGHFRK
+190 KSIRNLIKGHFRK

-209 EKMKFYSKKLNY
+209 DKMKLFSKNLKY
-221 EKAQDIKEK
+221 EKAQEIKEK
-230 IEILRNYQSKST
+230 LEILYNYQAKST

-252 VFAIISD
+252 VFALISD
-259 ESGAYINYLQ
+259 ESYAYINYLQ
-269 ISYGAVIRS
+269 ISYGAIIRS
-278 FTLDV
+278 FTLEV
-283 KKKLEETDQEILRL
+283 KKKLEESDKEILSL
-297 AVIELKQRFQSQSR
+297 AVIELKQRFQSQSK
-311 EVIVPFKINLPKPL
+311 EVILPFKLNLPQPI

-336 KLIDLSERNAKFYR
+336 KLIELSERNAKFYR
-350 IDKLKQIKIIDP
+350 IDKLKQIKIVDP
-362 EEHGNRIMMQA
+362 EAHGNRIMEQA
-373 KRDLQLKEVP
+373 KKDLQLKEKP

-415 YRHFKIKGIE
+415 YRHFKIQNID

-435 VIYRRLK
+435 VVYRRLK
-442 RLTEENKTL
+442 RLLDENETL

-457 DGGKGQLSSGLK
+457 DGGKGQLSSGVK
-469 SLKKLNLD
+469 SLKKLNLEN
-477 KKIAII
+477 KVAII
-483 GIAKRLE
+483 GIAKKLE
-490 EIFKPGDKIPLYI
+490 EIFKPDDKLPLYI

-517 NEAHR
+517 NESHR
-522 FAINFHRDRRSKDAL
+522 FAINFHRDLRSKDAL
-537 KSGIDQLTGV
+537 KSGMDSLKGV
-547 GPILKDKLLNKYKSF
+547 GPVLKDKLLSKYKSF
-562 SRLKDVS
+562 KRLKDAD
-569 EEDLINFLGQNR
+569 EKELIIFLGKSR

>member
-1 MSESIKN
+1 VKHSE
-8 KNRLN
+8 
-13 FTLVKESNLHI
+13 LHH
-24 QSKSLPELPGVYQFY
+24 QAKSLPELPGVYQFY

-58 SYFTKNHDSKKTRLL
+58 SYFSKNHESKKTKLL
-73 VKNIKKI
+73 VKSIRKI
-80 EKIIVNT
+80 EKIIVDT

-124 PVPDIF
+124 PIPDIF
-130 YTRKIEKRKGEY
+130 YTRKVEKRRGEY
-142 YGPFSNVY
+142 YGPFTNVY

-157 LVKDIY
+157 LIKDIY

-175 KETDQSIKNKFLENI
+175 KETEESIKVKFSENI
-190 KSIRYLIRGHFRK
+190 KSIRNLIKGHFRK

-209 EKMKFYSKKLNY
+209 DKMKLFSKNLKY
-221 EKAQDIKEK
+221 EKAQEIKEK
-230 IEILRNYQSKST
+230 LEILYNYQAKST

-252 VFAIISD
+252 VFALISD
-259 ESGAYINYLQ
+259 ESYAYINYLQ

-278 FTLDV
+278 FTLEV
-283 KKKLEETDQEILRL
+283 KKKLEESDKEILSL
-297 AVIELKQRFQSQSR
+297 AVIELKQRFQSQSK
-311 EVIVPFKINLPKPL
+311 EVILPFKLNLPQPI

-336 KLIDLSERNAKFYR
+336 KLIELSERNAKFYR
-350 IDKLKQIKIIDP
+350 IDKLKQIKIVDP
-362 EEHGNRIMMQA
+362 EAHGNRIMEQA
-373 KRDLQLKEVP
+373 KKDLQLKEKP

-415 YRHFKIKGIE
+415 YRHFKIQNID

-435 VIYRRLK
+435 VVYRRLK
-442 RLTEENKTL
+442 RLLDENETL

-457 DGGKGQLSSGLK
+457 DGGKGQLSSGVK
-469 SLKKLNLD
+469 SLKKLNLEN
-477 KKIAII
+477 KVAII
-483 GIAKRLE
+483 GIAKKLE
-490 EIFKPGDKIPLYI
+490 EIFKPDDKLPLYI

-517 NEAHR
+517 NESHR
-522 FAINFHRDRRSKDAL
+522 FAINFHRDLRSKDAL
-537 KSGIDQLTGV
+537 KSGMDSLKGV
-547 GPILKDKLLNKYKSF
+547 GPVLKDKLLSKYKSF
-562 SRLKDVS
+562 KRLKDAD
-569 EEDLINFLGQNR
+569 EKELIIFLGKSR

>member
-1 MSESIKN
+1 MKHSE
-8 KNRLN
+8 
-13 FTLVKESNLHI
+13 LHL
-24 QSKSLPELPGVYQFY
+24 QAKSLPELPGVYQFY

-58 SYFTKNHDSKKTRLL
+58 SYFSKNHESKKTKLL
-73 VKNIKKI
+73 VKSIRKI
-80 EKIIVNT
+80 EKIIVDT

-124 PVPDIF
+124 PKPDIF
-130 YTRKIEKRKGEY
+130 YTRKVEKRRGEY
-142 YGPFSNVY
+142 YGPFTNVY

-157 LVKDIY
+157 LIKDIY

-175 KETDQSIKNKFLENI
+175 KETEESIKVKFSENI
-190 KSIRYLIRGHFRK
+190 KSIRNLIKGHFRK

-209 EKMKFYSKKLNY
+209 DKMKLFSKNLKY
-221 EKAQDIKEK
+221 EKAQEIKEK
-230 IEILRNYQSKST
+230 LEILYNYQAKST

-252 VFAIISD
+252 VFALISD
-259 ESGAYINYLQ
+259 ESYAYINYLQ

-278 FTLDV
+278 FTLEV
-283 KKKLEETDQEILRL
+283 KKKLEESDKEILSL
-297 AVIELKQRFQSQSR
+297 AVIELKQRFQSQSK
-311 EVIVPFKINLPKPL
+311 EVILPFKLNLPKPI
-325 KVTVPKTGDKK
+325 KVTVPKTGDKR
-336 KLIDLSERNAKFYR
+336 KLIELSERNAKFYR
-350 IDKLKQIKIIDP
+350 IDKLKQIKIVDP
-362 EEHGNRIMMQA
+362 EAHGNRIMEQA
-373 KRDLQLKEVP
+373 KKDLQLKEKP

-415 YRHFKIKGIE
+415 YRHFKIQNID

-435 VIYRRLK
+435 VVYRRLK
-442 RLTEENKTL
+442 RLLDENETL

-457 DGGKGQLSSGLK
+457 DGGKGQLTSGLK
-469 SLKKLNLD
+469 SLKKLNLEN
-477 KKIAII
+477 KIAII
-483 GIAKRLE
+483 GIAKKLE
-490 EIFKPGDKIPLYI
+490 EIFKPDDKLPLYI

-517 NEAHR
+517 NESHR
-522 FAINFHRDRRSKDAL
+522 FAINFHRDLRSKDAL
-537 KSGIDQLTGV
+537 KSGMDSLKGV
-547 GPILKDKLLNKYKSF
+547 GPVLKEKLLSKYKSF
-562 SRLKDVS
+562 KRLKDAD
-569 EEDLINFLGQNR
+569 EKELIIFLGKSR

>member
-1 MSESIKN
+1 
-8 KNRLN
+8 
-13 FTLVKESNLHI
+13 
-24 QSKSLPELPGVYQFY
+24 
-39 DDDKIIYIGKAK
+39 
-51 NLKKRVS
+51 
-58 SYFTKNHDSKKTRLL
+58 
-73 VKNIKKI
+73 
-80 EKIIVNT
+80 
-87 EMDALLLENNLIK
+87 
-100 KYQPK
+100 
-105 YNILLKDD
+105 
-113 KSYPWICIVKE
+113 
-124 PVPDIF
+124 
-130 YTRKIEKRKGEY
+130 
-142 YGPFSNVY
+142 
-150 SARFLIK
+150 
-157 LVKDIY
+157 
-163 PFLNHELNHLIK
+163 
-175 KETDQSIKNKFLENI
+175 
-190 KSIRYLIRGHFRK
+190 
-203 SIDELK
+203 
-209 EKMKFYSKKLNY
+209 
-221 EKAQDIKEK
+221 
-230 IEILRNYQSKST
+230 
-242 IVNSKISDID
+242 
-252 VFAIISD
+252 
-259 ESGAYINYLQ
+259 
-269 ISYGAVIRS
+269 
-278 FTLDV
+278 
-283 KKKLEETDQEILRL
+283 
-297 AVIELKQRFQSQSR
+297 
-311 EVIVPFKINLPKPL
+311 
-325 KVTVPKTGDKK
+325 
-336 KLIDLSERNAKFYR
+336 
-350 IDKLKQIKIIDP
+350 
-362 EEHGNRIMMQA
+362 
-373 KRDLQLKEVP
+373 
-383 VQIECFDNSNL
+383 

>member
-1 MSESIKN
+1 MKHSE
-8 KNRLN
+8 
-13 FTLVKESNLHI
+13 LHL
-24 QSKSLPELPGVYQFY
+24 QAKSLPELPGVYQFY

-58 SYFTKNHDSKKTRLL
+58 SYFSKNHESKKTKLL
-73 VKNIKKI
+73 VKSIRKI
-80 EKIIVNT
+80 EKIIVDT

-100 KYQPK
+100 KYKPK

-124 PVPDIF
+124 PIPDIF
-130 YTRKIEKRKGEY
+130 YTRKVEKRRGEY
-142 YGPFSNVY
+142 YGPFTNVY

-157 LVKDIY
+157 LIKDIY

-175 KETDQSIKNKFLENI
+175 KETEESIKVKFSENI
-190 KSIRYLIRGHFRK
+190 KSIRNLIKGHFRK

-209 EKMKFYSKKLNY
+209 DKMKLFSKNLKY
-221 EKAQDIKEK
+221 EKAQEIKEK
-230 IEILRNYQSKST
+230 LEILYNYQAKST

-252 VFAIISD
+252 VFALISD
-259 ESGAYINYLQ
+259 ESYAYINYLQ

-278 FTLDV
+278 FTLEV
-283 KKKLEETDQEILRL
+283 KKKLEESDKEILSL
-297 AVIELKQRFQSQSR
+297 AVIELKQRFQSQSK
-311 EVIVPFKINLPKPL
+311 EVVLPFKLNLPQPI

-336 KLIDLSERNAKFYR
+336 KLIELSERNAKFYR
-350 IDKLKQIKIIDP
+350 IDKLKQIKIVDP
-362 EEHGNRIMMQA
+362 EAHGNRIMEQA
-373 KRDLQLKEVP
+373 KKDLQLKEKP

-415 YRHFKIKGIE
+415 YRHFKIQNID

-435 VIYRRLK
+435 VVYRRLK
-442 RLTEENKTL
+442 RLLDEKETL

-457 DGGKGQLSSGLK
+457 DGGKGQLSSGVK
-469 SLKKLNLD
+469 SLKKLNLEN
-477 KKIAII
+477 KVAII
-483 GIAKRLE
+483 DIAKKLE
-490 EIFKPGDKIPLYI
+490 EIFKPDDKLPLYI

-517 NEAHR
+517 NESHR
-522 FAINFHRDRRSKDAL
+522 FAINFHRDLRSKDAL
-537 KSGIDQLTGV
+537 KSGMDSLKGV
-547 GPILKDKLLNKYKSF
+547 GPVLKDKLLSKYKSF
-562 SRLKDVS
+562 KRLKDAD
-569 EEDLINFLGQNR
+569 EKELIIFLGKSR

>member
-1 MSESIKN
+1 MKHSE
-8 KNRLN
+8 
-13 FTLVKESNLHI
+13 LHL
-24 QSKSLPELPGVYQFY
+24 QAKSLPELPGVYQFY

-58 SYFTKNHDSKKTRLL
+58 SYFSKNHESKKTKLL
-73 VKNIKKI
+73 VKSIRKI
-80 EKIIVNT
+80 EKIIVDT

-124 PVPDIF
+124 PIPDIF
-130 YTRKIEKRKGEY
+130 YTRKVEKRRGEY
-142 YGPFSNVY
+142 YGPFTNVY

-157 LVKDIY
+157 LIKDIY
-163 PFLNHELNHLIK
+163 PFLNHELNHLVK
-175 KETDQSIKNKFLENI
+175 KETEESIKVKFSENI
-190 KSIRYLIRGHFRK
+190 KSIRNLIKGHFRK

-209 EKMKFYSKKLNY
+209 DKMKLFSKNLKY
-221 EKAQDIKEK
+221 EKAQEIKEK
-230 IEILRNYQSKST
+230 LEILYNYQAKST

-252 VFAIISD
+252 VFALISD
-259 ESGAYINYLQ
+259 ESYAYINYLQ

-278 FTLDV
+278 FTLEV
-283 KKKLEETDQEILRL
+283 KKKLEESDKEILSL
-297 AVIELKQRFQSQSR
+297 AVIELKQRFQSQSK
-311 EVIVPFKINLPKPL
+311 EVVLPFKLNLPLPI

-336 KLIDLSERNAKFYR
+336 KLIELSERNAKFYR
-350 IDKLKQIKIIDP
+350 IDKLKQIKIVDP
-362 EEHGNRIMMQA
+362 EAHGNRIMEQA
-373 KRDLQLKEVP
+373 KKDLQLKEKP
-383 VQIECFDNSNL
+383 IQIECFDNSNL

-415 YRHFKIKGIE
+415 YRHFKINNID

-435 VIYRRLK
+435 VVYRRLK
-442 RLTEENKTL
+442 RLLNENETL

-457 DGGKGQLSSGLK
+457 DGGKGQLSSGVK
-469 SLKKLNLD
+469 SLKKLNLEN
-477 KKIAII
+477 KVAII
-483 GIAKRLE
+483 GIAKKLE
-490 EIFKPGDKIPLYI
+490 EIFKPDDKLPLYI

-517 NEAHR
+517 NESHR
-522 FAINFHRDRRSKDAL
+522 FAINFHRDLRSKDAL
-537 KSGIDQLTGV
+537 KSGMDSLKGV
-547 GPILKDKLLNKYKSF
+547 GPVLKDKLLSKYKSF
-562 SRLKDVS
+562 KRLKDAD
-569 EEDLINFLGQNR
+569 EKELIIFLGKSR

>member
-1 MSESIKN
+1 MKQSE
-8 KNRLN
+8 
-13 FTLVKESNLHI
+13 LHL
-24 QSKSLPELPGVYQFY
+24 QAKSLPEFPGVYQFY

-58 SYFTKNHDSKKTRLL
+58 SYFTKNHNSKKTRLL
-73 VKNIKKI
+73 VKSIRKI
-80 EKIIVNT
+80 EKIIVDT

-130 YTRKIEKRKGEY
+130 YTRKVEKRRGEY
-142 YGPFSNVY
+142 YGPFTNVY

-157 LVKDIY
+157 LIKDIY
-163 PFLNHELNHLIK
+163 PFLNHDLNHMIK
-175 KETDQSIKNKFLENI
+175 KETNESIKIKFSENI
-190 KSIRYLIRGHFRK
+190 KSIRNLINGHFRK
-203 SIDELK
+203 SIDDLK
-209 EKMKFYSKKLNY
+209 EKMKLLSKNLKY

-230 IEILRNYQSKST
+230 LEILYNYQAKST
-242 IVNSKISDID
+242 IVNSNISDID
-252 VFAIISD
+252 VFALISD
-259 ESGAYINYLQ
+259 ESYAYINFLQ

-278 FTLDV
+278 FTLEV
-283 KKKLEETDQEILRL
+283 KKKLEESDKEILSL
-297 AVIELKQRFQSQSR
+297 AVIELKQRFHSNSK
-311 EVIVPFKINLPKPL
+311 EVVLPFKLNLPESI

-336 KLIDLSERNAKFYR
+336 KLIELSERNAKFYR

-362 EEHGNRIMMQA
+362 EAHGNRIMEQA
-373 KRDLQLKEVP
+373 KKDLQLKEKP

-415 YRHFKIKGIE
+415 YRHFKIHDID

-442 RLTEENKTL
+442 RLIDDNETL

-457 DGGKGQLSSGLK
+457 DGGKGQLSSGVK
-469 SLKKLNLD
+469 SLQKLNVE
-477 KKIAII
+477 KKVAII

-490 EIFKPGDKIPLYI
+490 EIFKPDDRLPLYI

-522 FAINFHRDRRSKDAL
+522 FAINFHRDQRSKGAL
-537 KSGIDQLTGV
+537 KSGIDELKGV
-547 GPILKDKLLNKYKSF
+547 GPVLKDKLLNKYKSF
-562 SRLKDVS
+562 KRLKDAD
-569 EEDLINFLGQNR
+569 EKELMKFLGKTR

-589 RN
+589 RNLF

>member
-1 MSESIKN
+1 MKQSE
-8 KNRLN
+8 
-13 FTLVKESNLHI
+13 LHI

-39 DDDKIIYIGKAK
+39 DDKKIIYIGKAK

-58 SYFTKNHDSKKTRLL
+58 SYFTKNHGNKKTKLL
-73 VKNIKKI
+73 VKSIRKI
-80 EKIIVNT
+80 EKIIVDT

-124 PVPDIF
+124 PIPDIF
-130 YTRKIEKRKGEY
+130 YTRKVEKRRGEY
-142 YGPFSNVY
+142 YGPFTNVY

-157 LVKDIY
+157 LIKDIY

-175 KETDQSIKNKFLENI
+175 KETEESIKIKFSENI
-190 KSIRYLIRGHFRK
+190 KSIRNLIKGHFRK

-209 EKMKFYSKKLNY
+209 EKMKLFSKNFKY

-230 IEILRNYQSKST
+230 LEILYNYQAKST

-252 VFAIISD
+252 VFALISD
-259 ESGAYINYLQ
+259 ESYAYINYLQ

-278 FTLDV
+278 FTLEV
-283 KKKLEETDQEILRL
+283 KKKLDESDKEILSL
-297 AVIELKQRFQSQSR
+297 AVIELKQRFQSHSK
-311 EVIVPFKINLPKPL
+311 EVVLPFKLKLPQPI

-336 KLIDLSERNAKFYR
+336 KLIELSERNAKFYR

-362 EEHGNRIMMQA
+362 EAHGNRIMEQA
-373 KRDLQLKEVP
+373 KKDLQLKEKP
-383 VQIECFDNSNL
+383 IQIECFDNSNL

-415 YRHFKIKGIE
+415 YRHFKIQNID
-425 GPDDFASMEQ
+425 GPNDFASMEQ

-442 RLTEENKTL
+442 RLLDENEAL
-451 PNLIIV
+451 PNLIVV
-457 DGGKGQLSSGLK
+457 DGGKGQLSSGVN
-469 SLKKLNLD
+469 SLRKLNLENRV
-477 KKIAII
+477 AII
-483 GIAKRLE
+483 GIAKKLE
-490 EIFKPGDKIPLYI
+490 EIFKPNDKLPLYI

-522 FAINFHRDRRSKDAL
+522 FAINFHRDLRSKDAL
-537 KSGIDQLTGV
+537 KSGIDGLKGV

-562 SRLKDVS
+562 KRLKNAD
-569 EEDLINFLGQNR
+569 EEELIKFLGKIR
-581 GRSVFNQL
+581 GRSIFNQL

>member
-1 MSESIKN
+1 MKHSE
-8 KNRLN
+8 
-13 FTLVKESNLHI
+13 LHL
-24 QSKSLPELPGVYQFY
+24 QAKSLPELPGVYQFY

-58 SYFTKNHDSKKTRLL
+58 SYFTKNHESKKTKLL
-73 VKNIKKI
+73 VKSIRKI
-80 EKIIVNT
+80 EKIIVDT

-113 KSYPWICIVKE
+113 KSYPWICIVAE

-130 YTRKIEKRKGEY
+130 YTRKVEKRRGEY
-142 YGPFSNVY
+142 YGPFTNVY

-157 LVKDIY
+157 LIKDIY

-175 KETDQSIKNKFLENI
+175 KETEESIKIKFSENI
-190 KSIRYLIRGHFRK
+190 KSIRNLIKGHFKK

-209 EKMKFYSKKLNY
+209 DKMKFFSKNLKY
-221 EKAQDIKEK
+221 EKAQEIKEK
-230 IEILRNYQSKST
+230 LEILYNYQAKST

-252 VFAIISD
+252 VFALISD
-259 ESGAYINYLQ
+259 QSYAFINYLQ

-278 FTLDV
+278 FTLEV
-283 KKKLEETDQEILRL
+283 KKKLEESDKEILSL
-297 AVIELKQRFQSQSR
+297 AVIELKQRFQSHSK
-311 EVIVPFKINLPKPL
+311 EVVLPFKLNLPEPI

-336 KLIDLSERNAKFYR
+336 KLIELSERNAKFYR
-350 IDKLKQIKIIDP
+350 IDKLKQIKIVDP
-362 EEHGNRIMMQA
+362 EAHGNRIMEQA
-373 KRDLQLKEVP
+373 KKDLQLKEKP
-383 VQIECFDNSNL
+383 IQIECFDNSNL

-415 YRHFKIKGIE
+415 YRHFKIKNID

-435 VIYRRLK
+435 VVYRRLK
-442 RLTEENKTL
+442 RLLDEKDTL

-457 DGGKGQLSSGLK
+457 DGGKGQLSSGVK
-469 SLKKLNLD
+469 SLKKLNLEN
-477 KKIAII
+477 KVAII
-483 GIAKRLE
+483 GIAKKLE
-490 EIFKPGDKIPLYI
+490 EIYKPDDKLPLYL

-517 NEAHR
+517 NESHR
-522 FAINFHRDRRSKDAL
+522 FAINFHRDLRSKDAL
-537 KSGIDQLTGV
+537 KSGMDSLKGV
-547 GPILKDKLLNKYKSF
+547 GPVLKNKLLSKYKSF
-562 SRLKDVS
+562 KRLKDAN
-569 EEDLINFLGQNR
+569 EKELIIFLGKSR

>member
-1 MSESIKN
+1 MKHSE
-8 KNRLN
+8 
-13 FTLVKESNLHI
+13 LHL
-24 QSKSLPELPGVYQFY
+24 QAKSLPELPGVYQFY

-58 SYFTKNHDSKKTRLL
+58 SYFSKNHESKKTKLL
-73 VKNIKKI
+73 VKSIRKI
-80 EKIIVNT
+80 EKIIVDT

-124 PVPDIF
+124 PIPDIF
-130 YTRKIEKRKGEY
+130 YTRKVEKRRGEY
-142 YGPFSNVY
+142 YGPFTNVY

-157 LVKDIY
+157 LIKDIY

-175 KETDQSIKNKFLENI
+175 KETEESIKVKFSENI
-190 KSIRYLIRGHFRK
+190 KSIRNLIKGHFRK

-209 EKMKFYSKKLNY
+209 DKMKLFSKNLKY
-221 EKAQDIKEK
+221 EKAQEIKEK
-230 IEILRNYQSKST
+230 LEILYNYQAKST

-252 VFAIISD
+252 VFALISD
-259 ESGAYINYLQ
+259 QSYAYINYLQ

-278 FTLDV
+278 FTLEV
-283 KKKLEETDQEILRL
+283 KKKLEESDKEILSL
-297 AVIELKQRFQSQSR
+297 AVIELKQRFQSQSK
-311 EVIVPFKINLPKPL
+311 EVVLPFKLNLPQPI

-336 KLIDLSERNAKFYR
+336 KLIELSERNAKFYR
-350 IDKLKQIKIIDP
+350 IDKLKQIKIVDP
-362 EEHGNRIMMQA
+362 EAHGNRIMEQA
-373 KRDLQLKEVP
+373 KKDLQLKEKP
-383 VQIECFDNSNL
+383 IQIECFDNSNL

-415 YRHFKIKGIE
+415 YRHFKINNIN

-435 VIYRRLK
+435 VVYRRLK
-442 RLTEENKTL
+442 RLLDENETL

-457 DGGKGQLSSGLK
+457 DGGKGQLSSGVK
-469 SLKKLNLD
+469 SLKKLNLEN
-477 KKIAII
+477 KVAII
-483 GIAKRLE
+483 GIAKKLE
-490 EIFKPGDKIPLYI
+490 EIFKPDDKLPLYI

-517 NEAHR
+517 NESHR
-522 FAINFHRDRRSKDAL
+522 FAINFHRDLRSKDAL
-537 KSGIDQLTGV
+537 KSGMDSLKGV
-547 GPILKDKLLNKYKSF
+547 GPVLKDKLLSKYKSF
-562 SRLKDVS
+562 KRLKDAD
-569 EEDLINFLGQNR
+569 EKELIIFLGKSR

>member
-1 MSESIKN
+1 VKHSE
-8 KNRLN
+8 
-13 FTLVKESNLHI
+13 LHL
-24 QSKSLPELPGVYQFY
+24 QAKSLPELPGVYQFY

-58 SYFTKNHDSKKTRLL
+58 SYFSKNHESKKTKLL
-73 VKNIKKI
+73 VKSIRKI
-80 EKIIVNT
+80 EKIIVDT

-100 KYQPK
+100 KYKPK

-124 PVPDIF
+124 PIPDIF
-130 YTRKIEKRKGEY
+130 YTRKVEKRRGEY
-142 YGPFSNVY
+142 YGPFTNVY

-157 LVKDIY
+157 LIKDIY

-175 KETDQSIKNKFLENI
+175 KETEESIKVKFSENI
-190 KSIRYLIRGHFRK
+190 KSIRNLIKGHFRK

-209 EKMKFYSKKLNY
+209 DKMKLFSKNLKY
-221 EKAQDIKEK
+221 EKAQEIKEK
-230 IEILRNYQSKST
+230 LEILYNYQAKST

-252 VFAIISD
+252 VFALISD
-259 ESGAYINYLQ
+259 ESYAYINYLQ

-278 FTLDV
+278 FTLEV
-283 KKKLEETDQEILRL
+283 KKKLEESDKEILSL
-297 AVIELKQRFQSQSR
+297 AVIELKQRFQSQSK
-311 EVIVPFKINLPKPL
+311 EVILPFKLNLPQPI

-336 KLIDLSERNAKFYR
+336 KLIELSERNAKFYR
-350 IDKLKQIKIIDP
+350 IDKLKQIKIVDP
-362 EEHGNRIMMQA
+362 EAHGNRIMEQA
-373 KRDLQLKEVP
+373 KKDLQLKEKP

-407 NGKPSKKD
+407 NGKSSKKD
-415 YRHFKIKGIE
+415 YRHFKIQNID

-435 VIYRRLK
+435 VVYRRLK
-442 RLTEENKTL
+442 RLLDENETL

-457 DGGKGQLSSGLK
+457 DGGKGQLSSGVK
-469 SLKKLNLD
+469 SLKKLNLEN
-477 KKIAII
+477 KVAII
-483 GIAKRLE
+483 GIAKKLE
-490 EIFKPGDKIPLYI
+490 EIFKPDDKLPLYI

-517 NEAHR
+517 NESHR
-522 FAINFHRDRRSKDAL
+522 FAINFHRDLRSKDAL
-537 KSGIDQLTGV
+537 KSGMDSLKGV
-547 GPILKDKLLNKYKSF
+547 GPVLKDKLLSKYKSF
-562 SRLKDVS
+562 KRLKDAD
-569 EEDLINFLGQNR
+569 EKELIIFLGKSR

>member
-1 MSESIKN
+1 MKHSE
-8 KNRLN
+8 
-13 FTLVKESNLHI
+13 LHL
-24 QSKSLPELPGVYQFY
+24 QAKSLPELPGVYQFY
-39 DDDKIIYIGKAK
+39 DDNKIIYIGKAK

-58 SYFTKNHDSKKTRLL
+58 SYFSKNHESKKTKLL
-73 VKNIKKI
+73 VKSIRKI
-80 EKIIVNT
+80 EKIIVDT

-124 PVPDIF
+124 PIPDIF
-130 YTRKIEKRKGEY
+130 YTRKVEKRRGEY
-142 YGPFSNVY
+142 YGPFTNVY

-157 LVKDIY
+157 LIKDIY

-175 KETDQSIKNKFLENI
+175 KETEESIKVKFSENI
-190 KSIRYLIRGHFRK
+190 KSIRNLIKGHFRK

-209 EKMKFYSKKLNY
+209 DKMKLFSKNLKY
-221 EKAQDIKEK
+221 EKAQEIKEK
-230 IEILRNYQSKST
+230 LEILYNYQAKST

-252 VFAIISD
+252 VFALISD
-259 ESGAYINYLQ
+259 ESYAYINYLQ

-278 FTLDV
+278 FTLEV
-283 KKKLEETDQEILRL
+283 KKKLEESDKEILSL
-297 AVIELKQRFQSQSR
+297 AVIELKQRFQSQSK
-311 EVIVPFKINLPKPL
+311 EVVLPFKLNLPQPI

-336 KLIDLSERNAKFYR
+336 KLIELSERNAKFYR
-350 IDKLKQIKIIDP
+350 IDKLKQIKIVDP
-362 EEHGNRIMMQA
+362 EAHGNRIMEQA
-373 KRDLQLKEVP
+373 KKDLQLKEKP

-415 YRHFKIKGIE
+415 YRHFKIQNID

-435 VIYRRLK
+435 VVYRRLK
-442 RLTEENKTL
+442 RLLDENETL

-457 DGGKGQLSSGLK
+457 DGGKGQLSSGVK
-469 SLKKLNLD
+469 SLKKLNLEN
-477 KKIAII
+477 KVAII
-483 GIAKRLE
+483 GIAKKLE
-490 EIFKPGDKIPLYI
+490 EIFKPDDKLPLYI

-517 NEAHR
+517 NESHR
-522 FAINFHRDRRSKDAL
+522 FAINFHRDLRSKDAL
-537 KSGIDQLTGV
+537 KSGMDSLKGV
-547 GPILKDKLLNKYKSF
+547 GPVLKDKLLSKYKSF
-562 SRLKDVS
+562 KRLKDAD
-569 EEDLINFLGQNR
+569 EKELIIFLGKSR

>member
-1 MSESIKN
+1 MKQSE
-8 KNRLN
+8 
-13 FTLVKESNLHI
+13 LHL
-24 QSKSLPELPGVYQFY
+24 QAKSLPEFPGVYQFY

-73 VKNIKKI
+73 VKSIRKI
-80 EKIIVNT
+80 EQIIVDT

-130 YTRKIEKRKGEY
+130 YTRKVEKRRGEY
-142 YGPFSNVY
+142 YGPFTNVY

-157 LVKDIY
+157 LIKDIY
-163 PFLNHELNHLIK
+163 PFLNHDLNHMIK
-175 KETDQSIKNKFLENI
+175 KETNESIKIKFSENI
-190 KSIRYLIRGHFRK
+190 KSIRNLINGHFRK
-203 SIDELK
+203 SIDDLK
-209 EKMKFYSKKLNY
+209 EKMKLLSKNLKY

-230 IEILRNYQSKST
+230 LEILYNYQAKST
-242 IVNSKISDID
+242 IVNSNISDID
-252 VFAIISD
+252 VFALISD
-259 ESGAYINYLQ
+259 ESYAYINFLQ

-278 FTLDV
+278 FTLEV
-283 KKKLEETDQEILRL
+283 KKKLEESDKEILSL
-297 AVIELKQRFQSQSR
+297 AVIELKQRFHSNSK
-311 EVIVPFKINLPKPL
+311 EVVLPFKLNLPESI

-336 KLIDLSERNAKFYR
+336 KLIELSERNAKFYR

-362 EEHGNRIMMQA
+362 EAHGNRIMEQA
-373 KRDLQLKEVP
+373 KKDLQLKEKP

-415 YRHFKIKGIE
+415 YRHFKIHDID

-442 RLTEENKTL
+442 RLIDDNETL

-457 DGGKGQLSSGLK
+457 DGGKGQLSSGVK
-469 SLKKLNLD
+469 SLQKLNVE
-477 KKIAII
+477 KKVAII

-490 EIFKPGDKIPLYI
+490 EIFKPDDRLPLYI

-522 FAINFHRDRRSKDAL
+522 FAINFHRDQRSKGAL
-537 KSGIDQLTGV
+537 KSGIDELKGV
-547 GPILKDKLLNKYKSF
+547 GPVLKDKLLNKYKSF
-562 SRLKDVS
+562 KRLKDAD
-569 EEDLINFLGQNR
+569 EKELMKFLGKTR

>member
-1 MSESIKN
+1 MKQSE
-8 KNRLN
+8 
-13 FTLVKESNLHI
+13 LHI

-39 DDDKIIYIGKAK
+39 DDKKIIYIGKAK

-58 SYFTKNHDSKKTRLL
+58 SYFTKNHDNKKTKLL
-73 VKNIKKI
+73 VKSIRKI
-80 EKIIVNT
+80 EKIIVDT

-124 PVPDIF
+124 PIPDIF
-130 YTRKIEKRKGEY
+130 YTRKVEKRRGEY
-142 YGPFSNVY
+142 YGPFTNVY

-157 LVKDIY
+157 LIKDIY

-175 KETDQSIKNKFLENI
+175 KETEESIKIKFSENI
-190 KSIRYLIRGHFRK
+190 KSIRNLIKGHFRK

-209 EKMKFYSKKLNY
+209 EKMKLFSKNLKY

-230 IEILRNYQSKST
+230 LEILYNYQAKST

-252 VFAIISD
+252 VFALISD
-259 ESGAYINYLQ
+259 ESYAYINYLQ

-278 FTLDV
+278 FTLEV
-283 KKKLEETDQEILRL
+283 KKKLDESDKEILSL
-297 AVIELKQRFQSQSR
+297 AVIELKQRFQSHSK
-311 EVIVPFKINLPKPL
+311 EVVLPFKLNLPQPI

-336 KLIDLSERNAKFYR
+336 KLIELSERNAKFYR

-362 EEHGNRIMMQA
+362 EAHGNRIMEQA
-373 KRDLQLKEVP
+373 KKDLQLKEKP
-383 VQIECFDNSNL
+383 IQIECFDNSNL

-415 YRHFKIKGIE
+415 YRHFKIQNID
-425 GPDDFASMEQ
+425 GPNDFASMEQ

-442 RLTEENKTL
+442 RLLDENEAL
-451 PNLIIV
+451 PNLIVV
-457 DGGKGQLSSGLK
+457 DGGKGQLSSGVN
-469 SLKKLNLD
+469 SLRKLNLENRV
-477 KKIAII
+477 AII
-483 GIAKRLE
+483 GIAKKLE
-490 EIFKPGDKIPLYI
+490 EIFKPNDKLPLYI

-522 FAINFHRDRRSKDAL
+522 FAINFHRDLRSKDAL
-537 KSGIDQLTGV
+537 KSGIDGLKGV

-562 SRLKDVS
+562 KRLKNAD
-569 EEDLINFLGQNR
+569 EEELIKFLGKIR
-581 GRSVFNQL
+581 GRSIFNQL

>member
-1 MSESIKN
+1 MKHSE
-8 KNRLN
+8 
-13 FTLVKESNLHI
+13 LHL
-24 QSKSLPELPGVYQFY
+24 QAKSLPELPGVYQFY

-51 NLKKRVS
+51 NLKKRVT
-58 SYFTKNHDSKKTRLL
+58 SYFSKNHESKKTKLL
-73 VKNIKKI
+73 VKSIRKI
-80 EKIIVNT
+80 EKIIVDT

-124 PVPDIF
+124 PIPDIF
-130 YTRKIEKRKGEY
+130 YTRKVEKRRGEY
-142 YGPFSNVY
+142 YGPFTNVY

-157 LVKDIY
+157 LIKDIY
-163 PFLNHELNHLIK
+163 PFLNHELNHLVK
-175 KETDQSIKNKFLENI
+175 KETEESIKVKFSENI
-190 KSIRYLIRGHFRK
+190 KSIRNLIKGHFRK

-209 EKMKFYSKKLNY
+209 DKMKLFSKNLKY
-221 EKAQDIKEK
+221 EKAHEIKEK
-230 IEILRNYQSKST
+230 LEILYNYQAKST

-252 VFAIISD
+252 VFALISD
-259 ESGAYINYLQ
+259 ESYAYINYLQ

-278 FTLDV
+278 FTLEV
-283 KKKLEETDQEILRL
+283 KKKLEESDKEILSL
-297 AVIELKQRFQSQSR
+297 AVIELKQRFQSQSK
-311 EVIVPFKINLPKPL
+311 EVVLPFKLNLPQPI

-336 KLIDLSERNAKFYR
+336 KLIELSERNAKFYR
-350 IDKLKQIKIIDP
+350 IDKLKQIKIVDP
-362 EEHGNRIMMQA
+362 EAHGNRIMEQA
-373 KRDLQLKEVP
+373 KKDLQLKEKP
-383 VQIECFDNSNL
+383 IQIECFDNSNL

-415 YRHFKIKGIE
+415 YRHFKINNID

-435 VIYRRLK
+435 VVYRRLK
-442 RLTEENKTL
+442 RLLDENETL

-457 DGGKGQLSSGLK
+457 DGGKGQLSSGVK

-477 KKIAII
+477 NKVAII
-483 GIAKRLE
+483 GIAKKLE
-490 EIFKPGDKIPLYI
+490 EIFKPDDKLPLYI

-517 NEAHR
+517 NESHR
-522 FAINFHRDRRSKDAL
+522 FAINFHRDLRSKDAL
-537 KSGIDQLTGV
+537 KSGMDSLKGV
-547 GPILKDKLLNKYKSF
+547 GPVLKDKLLSKYKSF
-562 SRLKDVS
+562 KRLKDAD
-569 EEDLINFLGQNR
+569 EKELIIFLGKSR

>member
-1 MSESIKN
+1 MKHSE
-8 KNRLN
+8 
-13 FTLVKESNLHI
+13 LHL
-24 QSKSLPELPGVYQFY
+24 QAKSHPELPGVYQLY

-58 SYFTKNHDSKKTRLL
+58 SYFSKNHESKKTKLL
-73 VKNIKKI
+73 VKSIRKI
-80 EKIIVNT
+80 EKIIVDT

-124 PVPDIF
+124 PIPDIF
-130 YTRKIEKRKGEY
+130 YTRKVEKRRGEY
-142 YGPFSNVY
+142 YGPFTNVY

-157 LVKDIY
+157 LIKDIY

-175 KETDQSIKNKFLENI
+175 KETEESIKVKFSENI
-190 KSIRYLIRGHFRK
+190 KSIRNLIKGNFRK

-209 EKMKFYSKKLNY
+209 DKMKLFSKNLKY
-221 EKAQDIKEK
+221 EKAHEIKEK
-230 IEILRNYQSKST
+230 LEILYNYQAKST

-252 VFAIISD
+252 VFALISD
-259 ESGAYINYLQ
+259 ESYAYINYLQ

-278 FTLDV
+278 FTLEV
-283 KKKLEETDQEILRL
+283 KKKLEESDKEILSL
-297 AVIELKQRFQSQSR
+297 AVIELKQRFQSQSK
-311 EVIVPFKINLPKPL
+311 EVVLPFKLNLPQPI

-336 KLIDLSERNAKFYR
+336 KLIELSERNAKFYR
-350 IDKLKQIKIIDP
+350 IDKLKQIKIVDP
-362 EEHGNRIMMQA
+362 EAHGNRIMEQA
-373 KRDLQLKEVP
+373 KKDLQLKEKP

-415 YRHFKIKGIE
+415 YRHFKIQNID

-435 VIYRRLK
+435 VVYRRLK
-442 RLTEENKTL
+442 RLLDENETL

-457 DGGKGQLSSGLK
+457 DGGKGQLSSGVK
-469 SLKKLNLD
+469 SLKKLNLEN
-477 KKIAII
+477 KVAII
-483 GIAKRLE
+483 GIAKKLE
-490 EIFKPGDKIPLYI
+490 EIFKPDDKLPLYI

-517 NEAHR
+517 NESHR
-522 FAINFHRDRRSKDAL
+522 FAINFHRDLRSKDAL
-537 KSGIDQLTGV
+537 KSGMDSLKGV
-547 GPILKDKLLNKYKSF
+547 GPVLKDKLLSKYKSF
-562 SRLKDVS
+562 KRLKDAD
-569 EEDLINFLGQNR
+569 EKELIIFLGKSR

>member
-1 MSESIKN
+1 MKHSE
-8 KNRLN
+8 
-13 FTLVKESNLHI
+13 LHL
-24 QSKSLPELPGVYQFY
+24 QAKSLPELPGVYQFY

-58 SYFTKNHDSKKTRLL
+58 SYFTKNHESKKTKLL
-73 VKNIKKI
+73 VKSIRKI
-80 EKIIVNT
+80 EKIIVDT

-124 PVPDIF
+124 PIPDVF
-130 YTRKIEKRKGEY
+130 YTRKVEKRRGEY
-142 YGPFSNVY
+142 YGPFTNVY

-157 LVKDIY
+157 LIKDIY

-175 KETDQSIKNKFLENI
+175 KETEESIKIKFSENI
-190 KSIRYLIRGHFRK
+190 KSIRNLIKGHFRK

-209 EKMKFYSKKLNY
+209 DKMKLFSKNLKY
-221 EKAQDIKEK
+221 EKAQEIKEK
-230 IEILRNYQSKST
+230 LEILYNYQAKST

-252 VFAIISD
+252 VFALISD
-259 ESGAYINYLQ
+259 ESYAYINYLQ

-278 FTLDV
+278 FTLEV
-283 KKKLEETDQEILRL
+283 KKKLEESDKEILSL
-297 AVIELKQRFQSQSR
+297 AVIELKQRFQSQSK
-311 EVIVPFKINLPKPL
+311 EVVLPFKLNLPQPI

-336 KLIDLSERNAKFYR
+336 KLIELSERNAKFYR
-350 IDKLKQIKIIDP
+350 IDKLKQIKIVDP
-362 EEHGNRIMMQA
+362 EAHGNRIMEQA
-373 KRDLQLKEVP
+373 KKDLQLKEKP

-415 YRHFKIKGIE
+415 YRHFKIQNID

-435 VIYRRLK
+435 VVYRRLK
-442 RLTEENKTL
+442 RLLDENETL

-457 DGGKGQLSSGLK
+457 DGGKGQLSSGVK
-469 SLKKLNLD
+469 SLKKLNLEN
-477 KKIAII
+477 KVAII
-483 GIAKRLE
+483 GIAKKLE
-490 EIFKPGDKIPLYI
+490 EIFKPDDKLPLYI

-517 NEAHR
+517 NESHR
-522 FAINFHRDRRSKDAL
+522 FAINFHRDLRSKDAL
-537 KSGIDQLTGV
+537 KSGMDRLKGV
-547 GPILKDKLLNKYKSF
+547 GPVLKDKLLSKYKSF
-562 SRLKDVS
+562 KRLKDAD
-569 EEDLINFLGQNR
+569 EKDLIMFLGKSR